1 MEFIAGLSEWGY
13 FGLFIAAF
21 LAGSIIPFS
30 SEAVLGLLLI
40 AGYDSWGCVFSA
52 TLGNWLGGVTCYY
65 IGYLGKTEWIHTYLK
80 IPEEKLSK
88 MQRFL
93 KGKGSLFGFFV
104 FIPVIGD
111 IMIVALGLL
120 RANPLGTLLSMM
132 VGKFSRY
139 YLVVIGINY
148 LKGVNMLK
156 PESYYY
162 VEFTDIN
169 GLANSSPVFA
179 NGLKVGLV
187 RDIQYNYQKPGHVVV
202 GIDMDEKMRIPKG
215 SYADLVTE
223 MLGTVKINLVLDFNS
238 TTYYAAGD
246 TIQGRANPGIMGVAE
261 KELLPKV
268 EQMMPKL
275 DSILSSL
282 NQLLADPALKN
293 TLHNAEQLTASLNA
307 TSKQLNTLMSKD
319 VPALT
324 GNITTITEDLKQIS
338 GNLKNIDYASTFI
351 KVDSTLQNVR
361 LLTDKLNRKDNSLGL
376 LLNDSSLYNNL
387 SATAG
392 NAASLL
398 EDLQAHPKRY
408 VHFSLF
414 GKKDK

>member
-1 MEFIAGLSEWGY
+1 MRKEVKIG
-13 FGLFIAAF
+13 
-21 LAGSIIPFS
+21 LAGIG
-30 SEAVLGLLLI
+30 ALLVL
-40 AGYDSWGCVFSA
+40 
-52 TLGNWLGGVTCYY
+52 
-65 IGYLGKTEWIHTYLK
+65 
-80 IPEEKLSK
+80 
-88 MQRFL
+88 
-93 KGKGSLFGFFV
+93 FF
-104 FIPVIGD
+104 
-111 IMIVALGLL
+111 
-120 RANPLGTLLSMM
+120 
-132 VGKFSRY
+132 
-139 YLVVIGINY
+139 GINY

-187 RDIQYNYQKPGHVVV
+187 RDIQYNYLKPGHVVV

>member
-1 MEFIAGLSEWGY
+1 
-13 FGLFIAAF
+13 
-21 LAGSIIPFS
+21 
-30 SEAVLGLLLI
+30 
-40 AGYDSWGCVFSA
+40 
-52 TLGNWLGGVTCYY
+52 
-65 IGYLGKTEWIHTYLK
+65 
-80 IPEEKLSK
+80 
-88 MQRFL
+88 
-93 KGKGSLFGFFV
+93 
-104 FIPVIGD
+104 
-111 IMIVALGLL
+111 
-120 RANPLGTLLSMM
+120 
-132 VGKFSRY
+132 
-139 YLVVIGINY
+139 
-148 LKGVNMLK
+148 
-156 PESYYY
+156 
-162 VEFTDIN
+162 
-169 GLANSSPVFA
+169 
-179 NGLKVGLV
+179 
-187 RDIQYNYQKPGHVVV
+187 
-202 GIDMDEKMRIPKG
+202 MDEKMRIPKG

>member
-1 MEFIAGLSEWGY
+1 MRKEVKIG
-13 FGLFIAAF
+13 
-21 LAGSIIPFS
+21 LAGIC
-30 SEAVLGLLLI
+30 ALLVL
-40 AGYDSWGCVFSA
+40 
-52 TLGNWLGGVTCYY
+52 
-65 IGYLGKTEWIHTYLK
+65 
-80 IPEEKLSK
+80 
-88 MQRFL
+88 
-93 KGKGSLFGFFV
+93 FF
-104 FIPVIGD
+104 
-111 IMIVALGLL
+111 
-120 RANPLGTLLSMM
+120 
-132 VGKFSRY
+132 
-139 YLVVIGINY
+139 GINY

-156 PESYYY
+156 SESYYY
-162 VEFTDIN
+162 VEFKDIN

-202 GIDMDEKMRIPKG
+202 GIDMDEMMRIPKG
-215 SYADLVTE
+215 SYAELVTE
-223 MLGTVKINLVLDFNS
+223 MLGTVKINLILDYSS
-238 TTYYAAGD
+238 TNFYAPGD
-246 TIQGRANPGIMGVAE
+246 TIKGLANPGIMGVAE
-261 KELLPKV
+261 EKLLPKV
-268 EQMMPKL
+268 EQMMPKM
-275 DSILSSL
+275 DSILTSL

-307 TSKQLNTLMSKD
+307 TSRQLHTLMAKD

-324 GNITTITEDLKQIS
+324 SNITTITDDLKQIS
-338 GNLKNIDYASTFI
+338 GNLKNIDYASTFVKI
-351 KVDSTLQNVR
+351 DSTLQNVR

-387 SATAG
+387 NATSA

>member
-1 MEFIAGLSEWGY
+1 MRKEVKIG
-13 FGLFIAAF
+13 
-21 LAGSIIPFS
+21 LAGIG
-30 SEAVLGLLLI
+30 ALLVL
-40 AGYDSWGCVFSA
+40 
-52 TLGNWLGGVTCYY
+52 
-65 IGYLGKTEWIHTYLK
+65 
-80 IPEEKLSK
+80 
-88 MQRFL
+88 
-93 KGKGSLFGFFV
+93 FF
-104 FIPVIGD
+104 
-111 IMIVALGLL
+111 
-120 RANPLGTLLSMM
+120 
-132 VGKFSRY
+132 
-139 YLVVIGINY
+139 GINY

-324 GNITTITEDLKQIS
+324 GNITTIT
-338 GNLKNIDYASTFI
+338 YASTFI